1 MDDILLGMKSTAI
14 KFGEDTKFYLSGF
27 GIVMILSLITSG
39 ILTTQTLPYYTAV
52 GLIGTHIGNQV
63 KLVRYLFDLKYGYE

>member
-27 GIVMILSLITSG
+27 GVVMIASLITSG
-39 ILTTQTLPYYTAV
+39 VLTTQTWPYYTAV
-52 GLIGTHIGNQV
+52 GLIATHISNQV
-63 KLVRYLFDLKYGYE
+63 KIIIH

>member
-27 GIVMILSLITSG
+27 GIVMITSLITTG
-39 ILTTQTLPYYTAV
+39 VLTTQTWPYYTAV
-52 GLIGTHIGNQV
+52 GVIATHISNQV
-63 KLVRYLFDLKYGYE
+63 KMMRH